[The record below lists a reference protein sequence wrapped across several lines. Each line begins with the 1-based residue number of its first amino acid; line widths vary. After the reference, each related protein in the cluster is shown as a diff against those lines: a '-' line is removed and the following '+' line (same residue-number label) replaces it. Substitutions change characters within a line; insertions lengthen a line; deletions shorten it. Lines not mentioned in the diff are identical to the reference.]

1 MATRG
6 EAQFIP
12 VQINNHFIP
21 VTMEQHILKHKDHYL
36 RETGTRNNN
45 NLSAALPNN
54 VLLLQRRPRPLS
66 LLEQP
71 GSGLVL

>member
-1 MATRG
+1 MDTRG

-36 RETGTRNNN
+36 RNNN
-45 NLSAALPNN
+45 NNYNLSAALPND
-54 VLLLQRRPRPLS
+54 VSLLQRHPRPLS
-66 LLEQP
+66 LLQQP
-71 GSGLVL
+71 GSGLIL